1 MVNASCRPSASR
13 IPRRPPAASVR
24 GGRARGPRRLARARL
39 RRLSYLR
46 SRPSAEAAEARD
58 ALEVDDDIRGDRGFM
73 MSAARANFAAVPYVA
88 ENRKS
93 KMDFQNLVF
102 RLACEDA
109 LKLSSLDTEHRRP
122 WKRRSSSA
130 RREEDGLHPPP
141 PPPFRAAASKTPLA
155 SHCCPLW
162 LKSGP
167 PGGPF
172 AQRPEALRRSSRD
185 PRSPGGGGRRD
196 GGSRGEEPAARGRVR
211 AAQRAARD
219 CRRLRTSSWRRTSS
233 RSRTWSARRSTRP
246 RRTWHFALGTWPR
259 RRDSRSD
266 PLPWSRR
273 GRSPMQRAEEV
284 AHRPLLIIG
293 LTPSPESQ
301 GFARAPRRTRAFVA
315 L

>member
-1 MVNASCRPSASR
+1 MVYGLWSMRPVDRA
-13 IPRRPPAASVR
+13 PREFFAGPQRQACG

-58 ALEVDDDIRGDRGFM
+58 ALEVDDDIRGDHGFM
-73 MSAARANFAAVPYVA
+73 MSAVRANFAAVPYVA

-102 RLACEDA
+102 RLVCEDA

-172 AQRPEALRRSSRD
+172 AFCTAPRGPPAKQPRPAKPWKRRSSRW
-185 PRSPGGGGRRD
+185 RIARR
-196 GGSRGEEPAARGRVR
+196 R
-211 AAQRAARD
+211 
-219 CRRLRTSSWRRTSS
+219 
-233 RSRTWSARRSTRP
+233 ARRSR
-246 RRTWHFALGTWPR
+246 ASEGGTA
-259 RRDSRSD
+259 
-266 PLPWSRR
+266 R
-273 GRSPMQRAEEV
+273 G
-284 AHRPLLIIG
+284 
-293 LTPSPESQ
+293 
-301 GFARAPRRTRAFVA
+301 
-315 L
+315 

>member
-1 MVNASCRPSASR
+1 MQKPISRQDAGRGPRRPGGEPAWSMVNASCRPSASR

-102 RLACEDA
+102 RLVCEDA

-130 RREEDGLHPPP
+130 RREEGGLHPPP

-155 SHCCPLW
+155 SGESLLPPVAEKRAPWRAFCTAPR
-162 LKSGP
+162 GP
-167 PGGPF
+167 PAKQP
-172 AQRPEALRRSSRD
+172 RPAKPWRRRSSRW
-185 PRSPGGGGRRD
+185 RIARR
-196 GGSRGEEPAARGRVR
+196 R
-211 AAQRAARD
+211 
-219 CRRLRTSSWRRTSS
+219 
-233 RSRTWSARRSTRP
+233 ARRSR
-246 RRTWHFALGTWPR
+246 ASEGGTA
-259 RRDSRSD
+259 
-266 PLPWSRR
+266 R
-273 GRSPMQRAEEV
+273 G
-284 AHRPLLIIG
+284 
-293 LTPSPESQ
+293 
-301 GFARAPRRTRAFVA
+301 
-315 L
+315 